1 MQMEARVITPGSCG
15 ELVQGTVGNQDFLIS
30 CPINL
35 YSQVTIKLSPFYQ
48 GFSANTRAEK
58 TIKAVQR
65 TLGLYKKT
73 YLGAQIMLKSQLF
86 RRKGMASSTA
96 DITAAIGAVMIALGK
111 SLDLEIIKE
120 IALEIEP
127 TDGTFLPG
135 LTLFDHKTGRLATY
149 LGNPPKIDILIFTE
163 QGDIDTIDFNLRS
176 DLSELNRRKENQIQR
191 ALNLVKQG
199 ILSNDPWAIGK
210 GATLSSFAHQSIL
223 YKPVLDELEM
233 MVKNIDMVYGINIA
247 HSGTLIGVLINKNY
261 QAKKLIAEI
270 YQKLPGIRFLKR
282 VAMISGGLRF

>member
-1 MQMEARVITPGSCG
+1 MEARLISPGSCG
-15 ELVQGTVGNQDFLIS
+15 ELIQGTVGNQDFLIT

-48 GFSANTRAEK
+48 GVSANIRAEK

-65 TLGLYKKT
+65 TLELYKKT
-73 YLGAQIMLKSQLF
+73 YLGAQITLKSQLF
-86 RRKGMASSTA
+86 RCKGMASSTA
-96 DITAAIGAVMIALGK
+96 DITAAVGAVMIALGK
-111 SLDLEIIKE
+111 CLDLEIIKQ

-135 LTLFDHKTGRLATY
+135 LTLFDHKKGRLDTY
-149 LGNPPKIDILIFTE
+149 LGKPPKIDILIFAE
-163 QGDIDTIDFNLRS
+163 QGDIDTIDFNQRS
-176 DLSELNRRKENQIQR
+176 GLSELNRRKENQIQR

-199 ILSNDPWAIGK
+199 ILLNDPWAIGK

-223 YKPVLDELEM
+223 YKPALDELQK

-270 YQKLPGIRFLKR
+270 CQKLSGIQFLKR